1 MQMQSITLSDVL
13 PRVFADRSDIR
24 SQVWR
29 TDLRLESG
37 KKYLIMA
44 ESGGGKS
51 SLCAYIYGY
60 RTDYEGTIRFD
71 NRSIGELSIA
81 EWCNVRRNDIAYLPQ
96 ELRLFPELTALEN
109 VELKNRLSRHKTS
122 EQITGMFDRLG
133 IADKLNSPVGKLS
146 IGQQQR
152 VAIIRTLCQP
162 CSFFLLDEPVSHLDA
177 ANNSIVARMVTEEA
191 ERLGA
196 GIIATSVGNNLDIN
210 AEEVL
215 RL

>member
-1 MQMQSITLSDVL
+1 MQSITLSDVL

-71 NRSIGELSIA
+71 NRSIGELSID

-122 EQITGMFDRLG
+122 EQIAEMFDRLG

>member
-1 MQMQSITLSDVL
+1 MQSITLSDVL

-71 NRSIGELSIA
+71 NRSIGELSIT

-122 EQITGMFDRLG
+122 EQIAEMFDRLG

>member
-1 MQMQSITLSDVL
+1 MQSITLSDVL

-81 EWCNVRRNDIAYLPQ
+81 EWCNVRRNNIAYLPQ

-122 EQITGMFDRLG
+122 EQIAEMFDRLG

-191 ERLGA
+191 ERIGA

>member
-1 MQMQSITLSDVL
+1 MQSITLSDVL

-122 EQITGMFDRLG
+122 EQIAEMFDRLG

-162 CSFFLLDEPVSHLDA
+162 CSFFLLAEPVSHLDA

>member
-1 MQMQSITLSDVL
+1 MQSITLSDVL

-81 EWCNVRRNDIAYLPQ
+81 EWCNVRRNNIAYLPQ

-122 EQITGMFDRLG
+122 EQIAEMFDRLG

>member
-1 MQMQSITLSDVL
+1 MQSITLSDVL

-71 NRSIGELSIA
+71 NRSIDELSIT

-122 EQITGMFDRLG
+122 EQIAEMFDRLG

-177 ANNSIVARMVTEEA
+177 ANNSIVARMVTAEA

>member
-1 MQMQSITLSDVL
+1 MQSITLSDVL

-29 TDLRLESG
+29 TDQRLESG

-122 EQITGMFDRLG
+122 EQIAEMFDRLG